1 MGLGGSSS
9 GSSSASNVSK
19 SFGTQSGSFSNWLN
33 NLLNFRQ
40 SSTGTTSTTS
50 PYAQALERFGVQQE
64 KTAQPILSLL
74 GSQTL
79 EALRTGGVNA
89 FLPWIQRAVD
99 AVRQAGS
106 SGVQA
111 LRQNLARGGFGN
123 TLAGQGAVAQ
133 AQQQAGETAAATP
146 TDLAMQL
153 ITGAPS
159 FATGLASG
167 GGGQIAAAMPGATT
181 TTATGTTTGQQTGQQ
196 TSGGQAYQQ
205 ATQSGVNVGQGTQT
219 TTPSFWDY
227 LLQGLQAGSGFF
239 QPAPQQTFNF

>member
-9 GSSSASNVSK
+9 GSSSGSNVSRG
-19 SFGTQSGSFSNWLN
+19 SQFQSASGSSFLN
-33 NLLNFRQ
+33 NLLNFMQ
-40 SSTGTTSTTS
+40 NSTSTTS
-50 PYAQALERFGVQQE
+50 SPYADRLARFGTQQE

-79 EALRTGGVNA
+79 EAMRTGGVNA
-89 FLPWIQRAVD
+89 FIPWITRAVD

-111 LRQNLARGGFGN
+111 LRQTLARGGFGG

-153 ITGAPS
+153 ISGAGP

-181 TTATGTTTGQQTGQQ
+181 TTGTTSGTQTGQQ
-196 TSGGQAYQQ
+196 QAGYSGTQFGTS
-205 ATQSGVNVGQGTQT
+205 SGVNIGNQQQSF
-219 TTPSFWDY
+219 TPSFWD
-227 LLQGLQAGSGFF
+227 LFAQGLGLA
-239 QPAPQQTFNF
+239 APFAALAL